1 MSEIAR
7 ERLIVFTRYPEPGK
21 TKTRLIPC
29 LGPHGA
35 AALQRRMTEHLLINV
50 RRLGDVRPV
59 ALEIRYAGGSRELM
73 QGWLGCSPMYTPQS
87 CGDLDRRMGSAFNDA
102 FGSGVDA
109 AVIVGTDIPGITPE
123 ILNQAFAALQ
133 NWDLAF
139 GPAHDGGYY
148 LIGMHKNSFGRALP
162 QLFSGIPWGTAD
174 VLDISLK
181 IAAKIGLTV
190 ALLEK
195 LQDVDRPEDIRVWEQ
210 QTGIAVNH
218 LYTDRISVIIPTL
231 NEAADI
237 APTLKQAQKGVNVET
252 IIVDGG
258 SRDNT
263 TEIARVHGAKVLST
277 SPSRAGQMNA
287 GASIAT
293 GDIYLFLHAD
303 TRLPDRFDVHVRRT
317 MQQSDVAAGA
327 FKLRIDSDGSS
338 LRIMEQVA
346 NLRSRYL
353 KKPYGDQALFLNAAL
368 FHSLGGFPDL
378 PIMEDYELIRLLG
391 KKGRVVVLPQTVVTS
406 PRRWLNIGVWR
417 TWMINQLVI
426 LGYYLGISPE
436 KLARFYRRGKG
447 RGKNI

>member
-1 MSEIAR
+1 
-7 ERLIVFTRYPEPGK
+7 
-21 TKTRLIPC
+21 
-29 LGPHGA
+29 
-35 AALQRRMTEHLLINV
+35 
-50 RRLGDVRPV
+50 
-59 ALEIRYAGGSRELM
+59 
-73 QGWLGCSPMYTPQS
+73 
-87 CGDLDRRMGSAFNDA
+87 
-102 FGSGVDA
+102 
-109 AVIVGTDIPGITPE
+109 
-123 ILNQAFAALQ
+123 
-133 NWDLAF
+133 
-139 GPAHDGGYY
+139 
-148 LIGMHKNSFGRALP
+148 
-162 QLFSGIPWGTAD
+162 
-174 VLDISLK
+174 
-181 IAAKIGLTV
+181 
-190 ALLEK
+190 
-195 LQDVDRPEDIRVWEQ
+195 
-210 QTGIAVNH
+210 
-218 LYTDRISVIIPTL
+218 
-231 NEAADI
+231 
-237 APTLKQAQKGVNVET
+237 VET